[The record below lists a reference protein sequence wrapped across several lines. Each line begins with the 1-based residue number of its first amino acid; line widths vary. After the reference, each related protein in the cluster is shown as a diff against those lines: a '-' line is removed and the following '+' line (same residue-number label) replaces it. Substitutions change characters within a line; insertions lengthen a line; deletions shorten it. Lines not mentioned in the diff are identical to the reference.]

1 MPSYKLIRRILVTV
15 NTQKVSEPIEEDD
28 LVFFSD
34 LFKSSAHAA
43 SEFQELERLGYI
55 RYIEPGKFVPMYP
68 LFHWKLIL
76 LLQILRYI
84 GYSILTPILVTLATL
99 WVTSLLQSAG

>member
-1 MPSYKLIRRILVTV
+1 MPSYKLIRRILATV
-15 NTQKVSEPIEEDD
+15 NAQNVSEPIEEED

-55 RYIEPGKFVPMYP
+55 RYTQPGKFVPMYP
-68 LFHWKLIL
+68 LFHWKLNLALKIL
-76 LLQILRYI
+76 HYV
-84 GYSILTPILVTLATL
+84 GYSIITPILVTLATL
-99 WVTSLLQSAG
+99 WVTSLLQPAG

>member
-1 MPSYKLIRRILVTV
+1 MPSYRLIRRILKEV
-15 NTQKVSEPIEEDD
+15 NKQKVSAPIEEDE
-28 LVFFSD
+28 LLF
-34 LFKSSAHAA
+34 LCNWFKSSAHAA
-43 SEFQELERLGYI
+43 SEFRELERLGYV
-55 RYIEPGKFVPMYP
+55 RYVEPGKFVPMYP

-84 GYSILTPILVTLATL
+84 GYSILTPLLVTLATL